1 MKVFPEWHL
10 QIEQTVERSRSWPLA
25 AAQVQ
30 ESLGEDPKM
39 TPLCFDWRNTFA
51 RWMGPSGLPNL
62 VEETHQ
68 HSVTV
73 NIN

>member
-1 MKVFPEWHL
+1 M
-10 QIEQTVERSRSWPLA
+10 SWPLA

>member
-1 MKVFPEWHL
+1 MMAFPESHS
-10 QIEQTVERSRSWPLA
+10 QVEQTVERSRSWPLA

-30 ESLGEDPKM
+30 ESFGEDPKT
-39 TPLCFDWRNTFA
+39 TPLCFDWHNMFA
-51 RWMGPSGLPNL
+51 HWMGPAEPPNL

-68 HSVTV
+68 HSITV